1 MLNRIQTRL
10 AQLSTAER
18 AVGDWVI
25 RHPHEALGQDT
36 RTLAQQIGVSQ
47 PTLVRFA
54 RSLGCA
60 GYDDFRL
67 KLAQSLGSRPAAAAP
82 PVTLAT
88 LAASPDLG
96 TLVRGVF
103 DFSIAAL
110 TQLGEQLDEAALARA
125 VALLDGARQVLC
137 LGYGNA
143 ATVADDAR
151 RRLLR
156 LQLPVSSAA
165 EPTLQALA
173 AAQLG
178 AGDVLLLVSH
188 GGRVPGLLEMTSEV
202 RSRGVATIAL
212 TAGASPLAAAV
223 DVALCVDVPDSG
235 DALTPGTA
243 QLAQL
248 LLLDLLALALGQA
261 RAAKAIRPPAR
272 RPARTARR

>member
-96 TLVRGVF
+96 TLVRGVV

-110 TQLGEQLDEAALARA
+110 TQLGDQLDEAALARA
-125 VALLDGARQVLC
+125 VALLDAARQVLC

-156 LQLPVSSAA
+156 LQLPVSSAV

-272 RPARTARR
+272 RSARTARR